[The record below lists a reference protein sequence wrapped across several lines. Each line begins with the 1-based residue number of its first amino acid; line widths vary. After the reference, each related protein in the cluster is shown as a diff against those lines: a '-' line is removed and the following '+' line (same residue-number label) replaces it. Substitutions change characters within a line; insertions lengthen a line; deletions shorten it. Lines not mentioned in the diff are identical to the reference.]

1 MGLLD
6 DEIKSIKDSHIV
18 KPEWALCKYCKVP
31 FLTSEKKKTCERCGH
46 FVQYNI
52 EFTSK
57 IMLCFILVAVLNA
70 IATSFVIIY
79 FSKYTKNFYHLLFI
93 TTLLSSFF
101 GSFLW
106 KFIKYLMKN

>member
-1 MGLLD
+1 MGKLD
-6 DEIKSIKDSHIV
+6 DELKVILSSYSK

-31 FLTSEKKKTCERCGH
+31 FLTSVKKKNCERCEH
-46 FVQYNI
+46 FVLYNI

-57 IMLCFILVAVLNA
+57 IMLCFILVAVLNSLS
-70 IATSFVIIY
+70 ISFALIY
-79 FSKYTKNFYHLLFI
+79 FSKYTRDFYHLLLI

-106 KFIKYLMKN
+106 KFIKHLMKN

>member
-6 DEIKSIKDSHIV
+6 DELLAIKKSHIV

-31 FLTSEKKKTCERCGH
+31 FLTSVKKKNCERCEH
-46 FVQYNI
+46 FVEYNI

-57 IMLCFILVAVLNA
+57 IMLCFILVAVLNSLS
-70 IATSFVIIY
+70 ISFVLIY
-79 FSKYTKNFYHLLFI
+79 FSKYTRDFYHLLLI
-93 TTLLSSFF
+93 TTILSSFF

-106 KFIKYLMKN
+106 KFIKHLLKN